1 MTSQRSIQAGLALAL
16 FAATAIGCQ
25 YDTPNRELHVSS
37 HDRFTPSGRIS
48 YEIHPGIETRRRGT
62 LLDLV
67 TDPPKEEAVEEAV
80 TARST
85 GVRGTI
91 SIEGEVAAVDGR
103 DHRQLAAGDQVE
115 MDGVVISGPAR
126 ISVKAENLRGYVA
139 ARGGVR
145 VFDVLSVEGITGIA
159 VDKTEVRLR
168 GAGVGAKDDDVDPG
182 LLMGFRTTLRPIAL
196 FDVYYQLTFNI
207 HDWTD
212 DPIEDSQVGLELNL
226 TRNVSV
232 FGGYRWWSY
241 EKHHSEASDI
251 DLRLRGP
258 TAGLSLKF

>member
-1 MTSQRSIQAGLALAL
+1 MPSHRSIQSFALAA
-16 FAATAIGCQ
+16 FAAMAIGCQ
-25 YDTPNRELHVSS
+25 YDTPNRELHVSD

-48 YEIHPGIETRRRGT
+48 YEIYPGIETRRKGT

-67 TDPPKEEAVEEAV
+67 TEPSKEEKAEQPV

-85 GVRGTI
+85 GVKGTI

-115 MDGVVISGPAR
+115 MGGVVIPGPAR

-145 VFDVLSVEGITGIA
+145 IFDVLSVEGITGIA

-168 GAGVGAKDDDVDPG
+168 GGGVGTKDHEVDTG
-182 LLMGFRTTLRPIAL
+182 LLVGLRTTLRPIAL

-207 HDWTD
+207 HSFTEH
-212 DPIEDSQVGLELNL
+212 PIEDAQVGLELNL

-241 EKHHSEASDI
+241 EEHHSAASDI